1 MSHCS
6 QTRDSS
12 RFKICWGWRIQ
23 TTYSLRQFPESISSS
38 VCECGVCVVS
48 THTCMYLPVPTH
60 TEGLCAHSH
69 MACRPLSLSPPY
81 SWSYAGS
88 QPQKF
93 PCLSLPCSVL
103 GFQAPAWPQWLFTWV
118 MRSKVPHACEASAL
132 TLWVISLAPTYLLLK
147 SFKEALL
154 CSFKDGKEGNVLI
167 ISRLLNKANSSE
179 MNYIITTST
188 FWLCKSQVKCIRRNQ
203 F

>member
-1 MSHCS
+1 MSYCS

-48 THTCMYLPVPTH
+48 THTCMYLPMPTH

-118 MRSKVPHACEASAL
+118 MRSTGAPRLWSECSYPLSHLSGSHLL
-132 TLWVISLAPTYLLLK
+132 TLEILQ
-147 SFKEALL
+147 
-154 CSFKDGKEGNVLI
+154 
-167 ISRLLNKANSSE
+167 R
-179 MNYIITTST
+179 ST
-188 FWLCKSQVKCIRRNQ
+188 FTQFQGWERRERAHY
-203 F
+203 